1 MGRGSC
7 CFTPRSPI
15 EGSIRD
21 PMEIRGQKL
30 DALSA
35 GEAFGG
41 LERVLRSH
49 RDFRYKGAI
58 LWTGETSCRQR
69 RLIGE
74 FLTYLPTSTMT
85 KKNTPRH
92 PFHLGA
98 LTEDL
103 DKLPERM
110 REYNVEHHALRR
122 INRETFRFDA
132 GDGAVELMSAITVR
146 QYMDYHLALCTEE
159 DNPGLAPAYYD
170 YFAATMNE
178 HDSSGFGWAR
188 IGEDGT
194 ILWDD
199 TLEPADTKTF
209 CVLDS
214 DIDTRVYLRA
224 GEVATSEVELLDYR
238 RLKDAETKNN
248 IKWRKRRGD
257 EKAQKE
263 LEAGGLVTVSLDG
276 FAKKRK
282 RLQRLVDDEG
292 KKKARVDDTPG
303 PEDGEVDRMTIDD
316 IPTETTG
323 PSNIANGVA
332 AV

>member
-1 MGRGSC
+1 
-7 CFTPRSPI
+7 
-15 EGSIRD
+15 
-21 PMEIRGQKL
+21 
-30 DALSA
+30 
-35 GEAFGG
+35 
-41 LERVLRSH
+41 
-49 RDFRYKGAI
+49 
-58 LWTGETSCRQR
+58 
-69 RLIGE
+69 
-74 FLTYLPTSTMT
+74 
-85 KKNTPRH
+85 
-92 PFHLGA
+92 
-98 LTEDL
+98 
-103 DKLPERM
+103 
-110 REYNVEHHALRR
+110 
-122 INRETFRFDA
+122 
-132 GDGAVELMSAITVR
+132 MSATTVR

-209 CVLDS
+209 CVLNS
-214 DIDTRVYLRA
+214 DIDMRVYLRA

-263 LEAGGLVTVSLDG
+263 LEAGGL
-276 FAKKRK
+276 
-282 RLQRLVDDEG
+282 RLVDDEG

-303 PEDGEVDRMTIDD
+303 PEDGEVESMTIDD
-316 IPTETTG
+316 IPTEIAG